1 MVTQSGVSGLLDVAR
16 QTFKEA
22 TEDVHQHVTN
32 INRKPLFCTSSLY
45 RMLADF
51 FLEEQY
57 EMQAETRFEN
67 GRRYFLRLSES
78 NFDDRSLPDILI
90 NRYKK
95 KGYIECQTLDLMK
108 LNQRIED
115 SHQEVV
121 LMSDKTIQGLIDN
134 VRGEIP
140 ILFRV
145 CESIAML
152 DMIAAFA
159 HLASDNQYEY
169 VKPEI
174 TDCIAIKSGRHPV
187 REKVSREILSE
198 WPKLTQFRFTRRG
211 SSIMMSMQVSK
222 NDSKS
227 LPAAT

>member
-1 MVTQSGVSGLLDVAR
+1 
-16 QTFKEA
+16 
-22 TEDVHQHVTN
+22 
-32 INRKPLFCTSSLY
+32 
-45 RMLADF
+45 
-51 FLEEQY
+51 
-57 EMQAETRFEN
+57 
-67 GRRYFLRLSES
+67 
-78 NFDDRSLPDILI
+78 
-90 NRYKK
+90 
-95 KGYIECQTLDLMK
+95 MK

-121 LMSDKTIQGLIDN
+121 LMSDKTIQDLIDN

-159 HLASDNQYEY
+159 HVASDNQYEY

-187 REKVSREILSE
+187 REKVSRGILSK

-211 SSIMMSMQVSK
+211 SSLMMSMQVSK
-222 NDSKS
+222 RDFKS
-227 LPAAT
+227 LLAAT